1 MLVKQ
6 LKITGFRNINAV
18 NLDTSKS
25 VNIFYGAN
33 GSGKTSVL
41 ESVFYLSRAKS
52 FRTSRRLDLLKSD
65 NNFLAVNANIWQ
77 ENKDRNLGIGLDENG
92 NNQLKLDGDVSNRLS
107 DTSRLTPMQLITPE
121 SFDVFWSVPKARR
134 SFLDFGLFH
143 EEHEFQ
149 NDWQNFNKLLKQT
162 NSLLRTVKYS
172 SSPEK
177 ANSDKE
183 LVYWYKNLIL
193 AARKV
198 DDFREMFLHKH
209 LSKAIEEL
217 ENLLSES
224 DKAHLVNGLSL
235 KYKKKSVSENFSGE
249 DLAKLIERDKKYK
262 QVSFGPNRADL
273 LFVKNGEDISA
284 KLSRGQSKMLFYLL
298 EVAMVNIVKATT
310 GKNILMLVDDLPS
323 EVDETTRDTMLRM
336 LIHSEA
342 QIFVTGIENKIAME
356 FMKYTDSVNV
366 FHVEHGNVSR
376 ENMEQLCP

>member
-41 ESVFYLSRAKS
+41 ESLFYLSRAKS

-92 NNQLKLDGDVSNRLS
+92 NSQLKLDGDVSNRLS

-143 EEHEFQ
+143 VEHEFQ

-172 SSPEK
+172 SNPEK
-177 ANSDKE
+177 ANSDRE

-217 ENLLSES
+217 EDLLSES

-235 KYKKKSVSENFSGE
+235 KYRKKSVSDNYSGE
-249 DLAKLIERDKKYK
+249 ELAKLIERDKK
-262 QVSFGPNRADL
+262 
-273 LFVKNGEDISA
+273 
-284 KLSRGQSKMLFYLL
+284 
-298 EVAMVNIVKATT
+298 
-310 GKNILMLVDDLPS
+310 
-323 EVDETTRDTMLRM
+323 
-336 LIHSEA
+336 
-342 QIFVTGIENKIAME
+342 
-356 FMKYTDSVNV
+356 
-366 FHVEHGNVSR
+366 
-376 ENMEQLCP
+376 